1 MTEKIE
7 IEEKRR
13 WLYKKLKE
21 YRSIDSLNERLDIL
35 EEIVKQGYKKDLY
48 LKRLAR
54 ILVENQRYS
63 EAIKILD
70 DIRNKDIIT
79 LSLMVRSLSYLG
91 RYEEAKKCLDKVLGM
106 LELNYD
112 LPYVLSQVSFYYF
125 LRGET
130 REGLALLNS
139 YIEDIINIPSSKRY
153 LANFYNRLAILNYVD
168 GNIENALHFYNLAS
182 DYAKRSND
190 KLILY
195 RIMNNA
201 GDVGRYLYGPKSSI
215 KYNLEAYEMAKD
227 FPKDFI
233 VVSLSNLINAKAQFC
248 SSNEIE
254 AMLKELE
261 EMLKDVNIEYFLYI
275 GYRRLALVNIYYH
288 RSEEIRRF
296 IPYLRNIKSIPENN
310 VLIKIF
316 EGYLGEDIDLLSLE
330 EDVLETKEIQI
341 ILIYLR
347 LLLEKGLTPRKITKE
362 FYSEFPL
369 YQFMKGLIEKEDPIS
384 LLKYIDSML
393 ERWEYL
399 DALSSYLLLIK
410 TAGLQ
415 DHSLLQ
421 YLSYFEAMSV
431 SHLLNLNSIAEK
443 LRKEI
448 PLNGFP
454 VDEYARVR
462 IIEYYFKEALINSE
476 NEEQAIRL
484 IYRVL
489 SEYLDDFLIRVDVAS
504 RTIEKGNTLF
514 GTGNEK
520 LRYENSPFSIT
531 LYSREEPNSLTLSLL
546 RSFLNAFIIFWERR
560 YGMYD
565 ALTGLL
571 NRAYGIKRI
580 EESFNE
586 YKRNK
591 EPFSIVFIDVDS
603 LKKINDT
610 MGHSYGDLVLQ
621 EIASSIKSTIRQT
634 DYAIR
639 WGGDE
644 FLILLRNTDYD
655 NAEKVIKRIDDRISA
670 SSDGR
675 FSVSYGVEAVSEYTT
690 TYNKLIETADIK
702 MYANKYSKRR
712 GGNISES

>member
-1 MTEKIE
+1 
-7 IEEKRR
+7 
-13 WLYKKLKE
+13 
-21 YRSIDSLNERLDIL
+21 
-35 EEIVKQGYKKDLY
+35 
-48 LKRLAR
+48 
-54 ILVENQRYS
+54 
-63 EAIKILD
+63 
-70 DIRNKDIIT
+70 
-79 LSLMVRSLSYLG
+79 
-91 RYEEAKKCLDKVLGM
+91 
-106 LELNYD
+106 
-112 LPYVLSQVSFYYF
+112 
-125 LRGET
+125 
-130 REGLALLNS
+130 
-139 YIEDIINIPSSKRY
+139 
-153 LANFYNRLAILNYVD
+153 
-168 GNIENALHFYNLAS
+168 
-182 DYAKRSND
+182 
-190 KLILY
+190 
-195 RIMNNA
+195 
-201 GDVGRYLYGPKSSI
+201 
-215 KYNLEAYEMAKD
+215 MAKD

-415 DHSLLQ
+415 DHSSLQ
-421 YLSYFEAMSV
+421 HLSYFEAMSL
-431 SHLLNLNSIAEK
+431 SYLLNLNSIAEK

-484 IYRVL
+484 IHMVL
-489 SEYLDDFLIRVDVAS
+489 SEYLDDFLIRVNVAS
-504 RTIEKGNTLF
+504 RTIEKGDTLF

-571 NRAYGIKRI
+571 NRTYGIKRI
-580 EESFNE
+580 EELFNE

-655 NAEKVIKRIDDRISA
+655 NAEKVIKKIDDRISA
-670 SSDGR
+670 SSNGR

-690 TYNKLIETADIK
+690 TYDKLIETADIK